1 MALYED
7 LTKRGLINQV
17 SSPELADRV
26 DHERLSL
33 YVGFDPTADSLH
45 LGNLLGLM
53 MLRRFQ
59 LAGHRPIMVAG
70 GGTGMI
76 GDPSGRS
83 TERTLLDNETLTRNT
98 EAIRAQL
105 ERFID
110 FAGAS
115 AGVVVDNREWLSEL
129 NLIDYLRD
137 YGKHFSLATMLAKD
151 SVKTRLGSDGISY
164 TEFSYMVLQAIDF
177 LALNE
182 RFGCSL
188 QLGGSDQWG
197 NITAGI
203 DLIRR
208 VSQREAYGLTWPL
221 ITKADGTKFGKSIGG
236 AIWLDPR
243 RTSPY
248 ELYQFLVR
256 SDDSMVIS
264 YLKQFTFLDLGE
276 IAELEAAFD
285 AHPERRDPH
294 QRLAFE
300 LVSLVHGADEAER
313 AHKASRSLFTGELE
327 SLAPDLLEE
336 ALGEAP
342 TLEIEA
348 SAFKGGIDLVE
359 LVAQTPLFASK
370 SQLRRTLAQGGLYL
384 NGVPQRE
391 SILVTTELLIDGRL
405 IVLRRGKKDYCL
417 VRVTDSSVA
426 SA

>member
-1 MALYED
+1 
-7 LTKRGLINQV
+7 
-17 SSPELADRV
+17 
-26 DHERLSL
+26 
-33 YVGFDPTADSLH
+33 
-45 LGNLLGLM
+45 
-53 MLRRFQ
+53 
-59 LAGHRPIMVAG
+59 VAG

-164 TEFSYMVLQAIDF
+164 TEFSYMVLQSIDF

-313 AHKASRSLFTGELE
+313 ALKASRSLFTGELE

-342 TLEIEA
+342 TLEIGA